1 MVSEWG
7 GGITVVAACVAAGMV
22 ITSIAQLFW
31 VAKAYHFAV
40 PDTLRNLAFGPT
52 LAGLTAIASQ
62 SIGHSIFTSMGLPP
76 GRGSA
81 LVEFTAISITY
92 LLLIMLAVRFTAEP
106 ILRDTVEALPAPA
119 KAIARRLFALG

>member
-1 MVSEWG
+1 
-7 GGITVVAACVAAGMV
+7 
-22 ITSIAQLFW
+22 
-31 VAKAYHFAV
+31 
-40 PDTLRNLAFGPT
+40 
-52 LAGLTAIASQ
+52 
-62 SIGHSIFTSMGLPP
+62 MGLPP

-119 KAIARRLFALG
+119 KAFARRLFALG